1 MIEVIPNT
9 IEKTKLA
16 HVVQQYGCTNDN
28 FTIDR
33 LGGGLINSTWK
44 VAFDDTELVLQKV
57 NTNVFASPAHIADNI
72 EAVNSYL
79 KKHAPEYY
87 FPAPLLT
94 VNGAPF
100 YRDAHNNWF
109 RAFKF
114 LKGSQTI
121 SIVENA
127 SQAYEAARQFGRFT
141 ALLTDFPA
149 ENLHENIVGFHD
161 LTKRYTD
168 FLNVLKT
175 GDATRLKEARQWIE
189 QVLEQADI
197 VKKFDELS
205 VNSHIKKRVAH
216 HDTKI
221 SNVLFNPTGKAFAV
235 IDLDT
240 IMAGYYISDV
250 GDMMRTYLS
259 ITGEEEQDFDEVE
272 IRQDVYQAIKDG
284 YLSEMSL
291 QLSPVEQTYF
301 YYSGEFIIFMQAIRF
316 LSDYLSGDHYYTP
329 AYPGHN
335 FKRAQHQ
342 LQLLKSYK
350 NIPADQR

>member
-9 IEKTKLA
+9 IEKTRLA

-28 FTIDR
+28 FAIER

-44 VAFDDTELVLQKV
+44 VAFDDIELVLQKV
-57 NTNVFASPAHIADNI
+57 NTNVFSSPTKIAYNI

-87 FPAPLLT
+87 FPAPLL
-94 VNGAPF
+94 NAKGDSF
-100 YRDAHNNWF
+100 YKDANNNWF

-127 SQAYEAARQFGRFT
+127 GQAYEAAKEFGRFS

-149 ENLHENIVGFHD
+149 EELHENIVGFHD
-161 LTKRYTD
+161 LTKRYND
-168 FLNVLKT
+168 FLAVLKT
-175 GDATRLKEARQWIE
+175 GDPVRLEEAKEWIE
-189 QVLEQADI
+189 QVLNNADI
-197 VKKFDELS
+197 VQQFDEIVAKGL
-205 VNSHIKKRVAH
+205 IKKRVTH

-221 SNVLFNPTGKAFAV
+221 SNVLFNPSGKAFAV

-259 ITGEEEQDFDEVE
+259 VIGEEEQDFDTVD
-272 IRQDVYQAIKDG
+272 IRLDVYQAIKKG
-284 YLSEMSL
+284 YMSEMAL
-291 QLSPVEQTYF
+291 QLTPTEQSYF

-342 LQLLKSYK
+342 LQLLKSYRS
-350 NIPADQR
+350 IPAAQR